1 MTIAAD
7 GRAFVAAVWKELRQL
22 RRYPT
27 WFLGSL
33 FWPILL
39 PATYVLQG
47 RAFSGGDAR
56 AIEAFRGVA
65 GTTDVAGFVFVGW
78 ALYMWLSIVLWG
90 PGTSLRNEQI
100 RGTLEALFVTPASRL
115 VILFGPPAA
124 YLALAGF
131 QFVVMVTAMRVL
143 FGVELTLPAVAR
155 ALVVILLTVPAMYG
169 IGALFATLTLRSGEI
184 GSVVQFVRGFFSLFC
199 GITYPIV
206 VLPDWAR
213 AIAQVL
219 PPTYFVADARAVLL
233 AGAALG
239 DLMADLGALV
249 ALGLVVCAGAA
260 AAFAFVERAA
270 RRSGSLA
277 RY

>member
-1 MTIAAD
+1 MTLVAD
-7 GRAFVAAVWKELRQL
+7 GRAFVAAIRKELRQL

-27 WFLGSL
+27 WFFGSL

-39 PATYVLQG
+39 PAVYVLQG
-47 RAFSGGDAR
+47 QAFSGNDPR
-56 AIEAFRGVA
+56 AIDAFRSVT
-65 GTTDVAGFVFVGW
+65 GTAEIAGFVFVGW

-90 PGTSLRNEQI
+90 PGTALRNEQV
-100 RGTLEALFVTPASRL
+100 RGTLEALFVTPSSRL
-115 VILFGPPAA
+115 VLLFGPPAA
-124 YLALAGF
+124 YLAMAGF
-131 QFVVMVTAMRVL
+131 QFVVMAVALRLL
-143 FGVELTLPAVAR
+143 FGVELAPVALVR
-155 ALVVILLTVPAMYG
+155 ALAVIVLTVPAMYG
-169 IGALFATLTLRSGEI
+169 IGALFATVALRSGEI
-184 GSVVQFVRGFFSLFC
+184 GSLVQFVRGFFSLFC

-239 DLMADLGALV
+239 DLLSDLGILL
-249 ALGLVVCAGAA
+249 ALGLAACAL
-260 AAFAFVERAA
+260 AAFAFTVAERGA
-270 RRSGSLA
+270 RCTGMLA